1 MLKRYLRT
9 LAWLSLAA
17 AVFVL
22 VPVGLLALRGMLSD
36 EVVLVAICLWL
47 AAASLSLLPLLAR
60 LFATIWFFSGTG
72 EAIAE
77 EQLRARLLAINDRPG
92 PVRAAAGRKDI
103 VVTWNYRE
111 AEWCELLSR
120 QGRNTIY
127 ELRLRFD
134 GATRTVTLADRMR
147 RAEFLFCPEGVKVGW
162 PRIPLPLLRVRLA
175 KAGSLEGF
183 ATVEAYEYAFHPREI
198 KAPIMAAILAAGWNV
213 RFSLF

>member
-1 MLKRYLRT
+1 MLKRYFRT
-9 LAWLSLAA
+9 LFWLGMAT
-17 AVFVL
+17 AVLML
-22 VPVGLLALRGMLSD
+22 VPVGLLALRGMLAD
-36 EVVLVAICLWL
+36 EVVLMAICLWV
-47 AAASLSLLPLLAR
+47 AAASLVLLPLLAR
-60 LFATIWFFSGTG
+60 LFATIWFFPGTG
-72 EAIAE
+72 EAIPE

-92 PVRAAAGRKDI
+92 PVRAAAEKKDI

-111 AEWCELLSR
+111 AQWCELLSR
-120 QGRNTIY
+120 MGRNTVY

-134 GATRTVTLADRMR
+134 GATRTVTVIDRIR

-175 KAGSLEGF
+175 KAGSIEGF
-183 ATVEAYEYAFHPREI
+183 ATAEAYEYAFHPREI

>member
-9 LAWLSLAA
+9 LVWLSLTA
-17 AVFVL
+17 AVTVL
-22 VPVGLLALRGMLSD
+22 VLVGLLALRGMLSD
-36 EVVLVAICLWL
+36 EVVLMAICLWCT
-47 AAASLSLLPLLAR
+47 AVSLVLLPLLAR
-60 LFATIWFFSGTG
+60 LFATIWFFPGTG
-72 EAIAE
+72 EATVE

-92 PVRAAAGRKDI
+92 PVRAVAGKKDI

-120 QGRNTIY
+120 LGQNSIY

-134 GATRTVTLADRMR
+134 GTTRTVTMADRMR

-183 ATVEAYEYAFHPREI
+183 ATAEAYEYTFHPREI